1 MKQKLYLALLVMSL
15 LGLYASF
22 GLIIDKLALVQ
33 NKDFIVACNIN
44 PLFSCTQVMNTPYA
58 DMFGFPNPIFGLIGY
73 ASMATL
79 ALVALLEKGELK
91 RVVLLFGFV
100 SGVAAFL
107 YSYFLLWIS
116 MFLINALCP
125 LCLLSLTVSTFSF
138 WILLYL
144 SLADKALGKKVAGSK
159 PAKFLL
165 RRRNFVLVVA
175 VWFLLVFLA
184 MYWRFPGLL
193 SF

>member
-1 MKQKLYLALLVMSL
+1 MSL

-144 SLADKALGKKVAGSK
+144 NLDAKALGKKVAGSK
-159 PAKFLL
+159 LAKFLL

-175 VWFLLVFLA
+175 AWFLLVFLA